1 MKQKELRGQLFEK
14 MLNEYASRN
23 MIVWTRLAKPHFRVI
38 LPNHTVDIFT
48 TGLKYHIIDLNE
60 RGSLNDLN
68 DAIGLLDFLKN

>member
-14 MLNEYASRN
+14 MLNDYASKN

-38 LPNHTVDIFT
+38 LPSITVDIFT
-48 TGLKYHIIDLNE
+48 TGLKYHIITMNE

-68 DAIGLLDFLKN
+68 DAIALLDFLKN